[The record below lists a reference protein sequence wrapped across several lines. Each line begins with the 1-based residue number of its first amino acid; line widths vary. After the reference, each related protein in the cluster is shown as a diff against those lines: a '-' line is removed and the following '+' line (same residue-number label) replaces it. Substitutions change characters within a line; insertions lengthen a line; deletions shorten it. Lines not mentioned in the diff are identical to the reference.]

1 VHQGE
6 DVRLNQDLRVVLI
19 DTQGR
24 PVRAPVRPSDP
35 EVIARRRLLLLGRDA
50 LAGLVLAAAGRA
62 GADDVTE
69 ALAELGRRTR
79 EYEDT
84 LATLLGLEERA
95 VASAAAAAE
104 RYRSLHARGLV
115 ARNEVESAELA
126 LAQARER
133 LEGTRRELEDSRRV
147 VVEAAAL
154 GRLAALPPPPAGG
167 ERSTPGVLE
176 YRGVT
181 AWTLA
186 QVESLERFF
195 NARFGRPLPVSALGQ
210 TPLHDRLGFDHRNAL
225 DVAVHPDTPEGRAL
239 LDHLRAHGVPFL
251 AFRGPVAGASTGA
264 HVHVGAASPRAS

>member
-1 VHQGE
+1 
-6 DVRLNQDLRVVLI
+6 
-19 DTQGR
+19 
-24 PVRAPVRPSDP
+24 
-35 EVIARRRLLLLGRDA
+35 
-50 LAGLVLAAAGRA
+50 
-62 GADDVTE
+62 
-69 ALAELGRRTR
+69 
-79 EYEDT
+79 
-84 LATLLGLEERA
+84 
-95 VASAAAAAE
+95 
-104 RYRSLHARGLV
+104 
-115 ARNEVESAELA
+115 
-126 LAQARER
+126 
-133 LEGTRRELEDSRRV
+133 

-195 NARFGRPLPVSALGQ
+195 VSALGQ